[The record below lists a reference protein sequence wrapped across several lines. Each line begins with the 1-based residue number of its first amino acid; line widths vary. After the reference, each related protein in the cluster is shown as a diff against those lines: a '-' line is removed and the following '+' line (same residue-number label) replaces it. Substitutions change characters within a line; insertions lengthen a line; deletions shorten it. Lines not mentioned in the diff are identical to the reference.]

1 MMQLKKLKKKQSKT
15 LLIFLVGFINLIIVG
30 CKQEL
35 PFIVENS
42 SIVAFDESLIEEDRI
57 SIPEG
62 IESLSMPLSLF
73 SQMRIIDLPSTFTNI
88 QPSLFENCSS
98 LEQINISSNNENY
111 LSIDGIV
118 FSKSMNILIY
128 YPEGKTNTTF
138 VINAP
143 TVGKKA
149 FLNNHYL
156 KQITM
161 TELVLKINPS
171 SFENC
176 SNIEEII
183 LSENLLEIP
192 DFAFRNCVSLNTIV
206 ITNRIKRIG
215 EQAFANTTSLTN
227 ISIPSSVFYIEK
239 GAFQGLTIQQ
249 SLIFEFSNPFILWSE
264 EWDLNCLAQ
273 KQFIGPLKANELYL
287 ALGDSVAAGHM
298 SDNTLGKGYSDYL
311 GEKLIL
317 SNIISSFHNDFAQSG
332 MTSWGL
338 LYRLK
343 HPDFFQIND
352 QTIIEEIA
360 KAKIITI
367 SIGANDLM
375 AKLGINWSPFS
386 LSYDISEINETYEQ
400 LTLNYV
406 EIISLLKTYNQ
417 EAEIYLIGYYMP
429 LPYFENFFSSQD
441 YEMFSKLDAT
451 ISNVASQTQ
460 CRFIDISTASS
471 KEFIPN
477 PLNIHP
483 GEEGYQ
489 YISTLIF
496 EEMLKN
502 K

>member
-1 MMQLKKLKKKQSKT
+1 M
-15 LLIFLVGFINLIIVG
+15 VVG
-30 CKQEL
+30 CQQEL

-42 SIVAFDESLIEEDRI
+42 SIMAFDESILEEERI
-57 SIPEG
+57 TIPEG
-62 IESLSMPLSLF
+62 IESILIPLSLL
-73 SQMRIIDLPSTFTNI
+73 SHMRIIDLPSTFKNI
-88 QPSLFENCSS
+88 QPLLFENCTS
-98 LEQINISSNNENY
+98 LEQINISSNNANY

-118 FSKSMNILIY
+118 FSKSMNILVY

-138 VINAP
+138 IINAP

-149 FLNNHYL
+149 FFNNHYL

-176 SNIEEII
+176 SNIEAII

-206 ITNRIKRIG
+206 ITGRIKRID
-215 EQAFANTTSLTN
+215 EQAFANATALANVT
-227 ISIPSSVFYIEK
+227 IPSSVFYIEK
-239 GAFQGLTIQQ
+239 EAFKGLTIQQ
-249 SLIFEFSNPFILWSE
+249 NLIFEFSNPFILWSE

-273 KQFIGPLKANELYL
+273 KQFTGPLKANELYL
-287 ALGDSVAAGHM
+287 ALGDSLAAGHM

-311 GEKLIL
+311 GEKLVL
-317 SNIISSFHNDFAQSG
+317 ANIISSFHNDFAQSG

-343 HPDFFQIND
+343 HPDFFQQNN

-375 AKLGINWSPFS
+375 AKLTIDWSPFS
-386 LSYDISEINETYEQ
+386 LSYDISEINEAYDQ
-400 LTLNYV
+400 LTLNYL

-417 EAEIYLIGYYMP
+417 DAEIYLIGYYMP
-429 LPYFENFFSSQD
+429 LPYFENYFSSQD
-441 YEMFSKLDAT
+441 YAMFSKLDAT
-451 ISNVASQTQ
+451 ISSVASQTQ

-471 KEFIPN
+471 QKYIPN

-489 YISTLIF
+489 YISSLIF